1 MRRKCL
7 YLASCQ
13 PEADWDHTTS
23 YNSRTIIII
32 IRIIGTYRNN
42 IMHYYVWFYICTVQL
57 VRWARGQ
64 WAFPFYI
71 LSMGYCIDI
80 IFYDNNPIE
89 PVFR

>member
-1 MRRKCL
+1 MFIPNIVSTRRIGITLRHKTHEL
-7 YLASCQ
+7 
-13 PEADWDHTTS
+13 
-23 YNSRTIIII
+23 TIIIT

-80 IFYDNNPIE
+80 IFYHNNPIE